1 MYSIIITIIIL
12 TIINYYYGILLIECY
27 QIDFTGTAS
36 QATICAFLSYD
47 IRHTTRLEYSR
58 HIVLITIIIV
68 IAIAITIYRGI
79 RMKKATSIN
88 NKMMMM
94 IIIIYSRSIY
104 HV

>member
-1 MYSIIITIIIL
+1 MYSIIIAIIIL
-12 TIINYYYGILLIECY
+12 TIINYYYSILLIECY

-36 QATICAFLSYD
+36 QATIRAFLSYD